1 VISGIGKKLPPR
13 KSNYKK
19 HHEGVMA
26 EEMIVAVFPSRVILT
41 KALDYLMELE
51 SVKIIH
57 AVIIAKAKDGEIVV
71 LDDEI
76 STDEGAIAGGTLGA
90 AMTAFSLIQ
99 LGALTLPGVGPII
112 ALGTGLLAGGLVGGF
127 AGRFAASMIDFEYK
141 NKQVKA
147 LANRLQSGHPALV
160 LQVENP
166 QDTIETLRKS
176 LTPFRAE
183 MVEFLHEAQYIVNKA
198 SRG

>member
-1 VISGIGKKLPPR
+1 
-13 KSNYKK
+13 
-19 HHEGVMA
+19 MA

-166 QDTIETLRKS
+166 QDAIETLRKS